1 MICIQCGAQNEDSIS
16 YCRQC
21 GTNLQAV
28 RSALLGVPPSASQ
41 QLQPLINPKLGPIML
56 ILSTVFGFLSFGAL
70 FGAVIAIIA
79 IGSEPSS
86 RLGPDAIVF
95 LASLVAVTGAV
106 GIVMLIRTLLKSV
119 TTMSTATAV
128 HPVANAGSR
137 ALPNPQPVQS
147 LPPPRQPASVVEH
160 TTAHLPNYVRP
171 NRDTGEQT

>member
-21 GTNLQAV
+21 GANLQAV
-28 RSALLGVPPSASQ
+28 RSALLGVPPPSSQ
-41 QLQPLINPKLGPIML
+41 HLQPLLNPRYGPIML
-56 ILSTVFGFLSFGAL
+56 ILSTIFGFLSFGAL
-70 FGAVIAIIA
+70 FGAIIAIIA

-106 GIVMLIRTLLKSV
+106 GIVMLIRTLLKTV
-119 TTMSTATAV
+119 ATMSTATA
-128 HPVANAGSR
+128 PQSAAAPASR
-137 ALPNPQPVQS
+137 ALPNAQPGLA